1 MVKGEL
7 ADEKLLFS
15 PQALRKLIV
24 PLIFEQALALSI
36 GFIDTMMVAYAG
48 EQAVSGVALVDS
60 VNFLAIN
67 FFSTVAAGGA
77 IIVGQYL
84 GKKESKMSKHAA
96 KQLFLVV
103 AFIATLVAVISLV
116 FNRQILRTLF
126 GNVEAPVMDSAVTY
140 FYVTAASFPFL
151 GLFNVSASLLR
162 VMGDSKKAMINA
174 LIMNVINIVGNSVFI
189 YIFKWGVLGAAL
201 STLIARVI
209 SSFTM
214 MYMLRNPKLPV
225 FISSYNPR
233 DIDFK
238 MIKRILRIGIPNG
251 LENSIFQ
258 IGKIIMT
265 GLVATFN
272 TASIAAHA
280 VSNSL
285 TGLEIIPGAAMGL
298 AITTVVARC
307 VGAGEYEQAKYYTRL
322 LMKKAYLYIIV
333 LNIPILFVLKPV
345 LNFYSLSPEAINLAF
360 QVMILHGVAVML
372 IWPASFSLPNA
383 LRAAGDV
390 VSTMYVSVF
399 SMFVFRVG
407 CSFLLAYVFD
417 MGLMSVWIAMI
428 VDWTF
433 RSIFFVIRWRSN
445 KWQRYSII

>member
-1 MVKGEL
+1 
-7 ADEKLLFS
+7 
-15 PQALRKLIV
+15 
-24 PLIFEQALALSI
+24 
-36 GFIDTMMVAYAG
+36 
-48 EQAVSGVALVDS
+48 
-60 VNFLAIN
+60 
-67 FFSTVAAGGA
+67 
-77 IIVGQYL
+77 
-84 GKKESKMSKHAA
+84 
-96 KQLFLVV
+96 
-103 AFIATLVAVISLV
+103 
-116 FNRQILRTLF
+116 
-126 GNVEAPVMDSAVTY
+126 MDSAVTY

-322 LMKKAYLYIIV
+322 LMKKAYIYIIV

-372 IWPASFSLPNA
+372 IWPASFTLPNA